1 MSNISVFDRK
11 QLRNMNKIANIFSL
25 FVLIHVFLFMS
36 IVLSSYNGQ
45 FVTTIKNKDYK
56 NNLSCLHTHTHTH
69 TQTHTQTDTHTHTN
83 PVYTTNITERD
94 QVTHTRTH
102 THKHTL

>member
-56 NNLSCLHTHTHTH
+56 TTYSVYTHTHTHTH
-69 TQTHTQTDTHTHTN
+69 TLSCLHTHKQPILFTHTHT
-83 PVYTTNITERD
+83 
-94 QVTHTRTH
+94 HTH
-102 THKHTL
+102 THKQPILFTHTHT